1 MQIEIF
7 SIMKIALASPTFSS
21 SIDGCLL
28 QLEKLVKDAAQ
39 QQAEIICFP
48 ETYIPGYPTTEF
60 QTEKSTPDNMQY
72 ALQKACAI
80 AKENSIA
87 IILPMDWFV
96 SESMLN
102 VAFVIDKNGE
112 VLGYQ
117 SKNQL
122 DPTEDNIWIAGNK
135 RKIFEV
141 NGLKLGITICHEGFR
156 YPESVRWAARNGAV
170 IVFHPHFTGSNVN
183 GVQLSE
189 WGNKNNPYYEKA
201 MMMRAM
207 ENTIYFASV
216 NYTTKFQESATSLI
230 APDGQCIAHQNYGE
244 AVIIVADIDPS
255 IATGF
260 LAKRF
265 KPELYSK

>member
-1 MQIEIF
+1 
-7 SIMKIALASPTFSS
+7 MKIALASPTFSH
-21 SIDGCLL
+21 SIDECLS
-28 QLEKLVKDAAQ
+28 QLEKLVKNAAQ
-39 QQAEIICFP
+39 KQAEIICFP

-60 QTEKSTPDNMQY
+60 KTEKSIPENMQY
-72 ALQKACAI
+72 ALQQTCVI

-87 IILPMDWFV
+87 IILPIDWFV
-96 SESMLN
+96 DEGKLN
-102 VAFVIDKNGE
+102 VAFVIDKNGA

-122 DPTEDNIWIAGNK
+122 DPTEDSIWIAGTE

-141 NGLKLGITICHEGFR
+141 NGLKFGITICHEGFR
-156 YPESVRWAARNGAV
+156 YPESVRWAARNDAA
-170 IVFHPHFTGSNVN
+170 IVFHPHFAGSDVN
-183 GVQLSE
+183 GVELNE

-216 NYTTKFQESATSLI
+216 NYATKFQESATSLI
-230 APDGQCIAHQNYGE
+230 APDGECIAHQKYGE
-244 AVIIVADIDPS
+244 AGIIVADIDAT
-255 IATGF
+255 IATGL

-265 KPELYSK
+265 KAKLYSE